1 MTTGYLFR
9 KQGAEYSSALLQIR
23 EDWGLVTMD
32 LVTPPRRFWSN
43 ADSPEAVVQQGLEV
57 RQADHV
63 ACPAE
68 LFLNLPAGDNW
79 QAASRRS
86 VARLH
91 AHFLICE
98 DPQKRMDAREV
109 ETLAH
114 QVSLVRH
121 ILQSDN
127 LRRVLVADEV
137 GLGKTVEVGLLLR
150 ELLAQK
156 PGLRV
161 LYLAPARLV
170 SNVRQEFDRLNLPF
184 RCWTAL
190 EADARLTDSKIIAS
204 LHRAV
209 HGSNFEKVVETGSWD
224 VLVVDECHHL
234 SAWSEGGTDASE
246 AYALVKA
253 LVEGQKSDGRVILMS
268 GTPHQ
273 GHATRFDNLLLFLR
287 AAGESKEKLAGRV
300 IYRTKDDICDW
311 DGNPVF
317 PNRQVNEPL
326 IVDLGDQHRAW
337 MQHIHDFYRPSKQP
351 ELSGESKRRAAGW
364 RCAQAMQ
371 WAASS
376 PQAGLGYL
384 VRQAIRAGWKL
395 GDKTLAAAL
404 EILRPY
410 RMGAEDEPVTQLY
423 DRINNEIG
431 RQSRDADIDD
441 IEDYIPGDPRDS
453 DSQQGLS
460 QLLVEGVEVVR
471 DAGDEKW
478 ILIKREL
485 LDPAGDEK
493 VVLFAQP
500 IETVSALARFL
511 ERETG
516 ARPALIMGGQSDA
529 ERQVQLEAFRRI
541 NGPRYLVSSRAGGEG
556 INLQVARRLIHID
569 VPWNPMDMEQ
579 RVGRI
584 HRFGSRETIIVDTVV
599 VRDSREAD
607 AFRIAREKLKLI
619 TVTLVEPERFES
631 VFSRV
636 MCLLSPDEFQGVL
649 MNEPAAPFSKGD
661 QQTLADMVQNGFRDW
676 KKFHDLYGE
685 QQKSIQHQNPGLL
698 TWEDVTYFLEQQA
711 GAKRQSG
718 YFRQRFKREGTLVR
732 RIEEEATVLSLS
744 DGKPYV
750 CGDYAEALV
759 YGPDGNTIPKLGLNS
774 EPVAQALRDCAFP
787 VQLTGAAYLR
797 WDSIE
802 PLPSCVAVHPFAV
815 LIFMRQT
822 VRLDKKGG
830 WEEVG
835 QSLRCYVILKSGEVV
850 PVEGAEGGVL
860 LRGLFRAVIRRTPEN
875 TDGLVERMP
884 GQESQLADQLRKPT
898 EEELHAGIRHAVT
911 PLFAAIVTS

>member
-1 MTTGYLFR
+1 VTADYLFR
-9 KQGAEYSSALLQIR
+9 RPGVEYPSALLQER
-23 EDWGLVTMD
+23 DDWGLRTVD
-32 LVTPPRRFWSN
+32 LVTPPRRFWSGTD
-43 ADSPEAVVQQGLEV
+43 APEAVVQQGIEI
-57 RQADHV
+57 RQAGRIP
-63 ACPAE
+63 CPAE
-68 LFLNLPAGDNW
+68 LLLNLPEGDNW

-86 VARLH
+86 LARLH
-91 AHFLICE
+91 AHFLVCE
-98 DPQKRMDAREV
+98 DPQRRMDAREV

-137 GLGKTVEVGLLLR
+137 GLGKTVEVGLILR
-150 ELLAQK
+150 ELLEQK
-156 PGLRV
+156 PGSRI
-161 LYLAPARLV
+161 LYLAPARLA
-170 SNVRQEFDRLNLPF
+170 SNVRREFDRLNLPF

-190 EADARLTDSKIIAS
+190 EADARLTDPKIIAS

-209 HGSNFEKVVETGSWD
+209 HGSNFDKVVGTGTWD

-253 LVEGQKSDGRVILMS
+253 LIEGQKSDARVILMS

-273 GHATRFDNLLLFLR
+273 GHATRFENLLLFLQ

-300 IYRTKDDICDW
+300 IYRTKDDIYDW

-326 IVDLGDQHRAW
+326 MVDLGDQHRAW
-337 MQHIHDFYRPSKQP
+337 MQHIHDFYRPPKQS
-351 ELSGESKRRAAGW
+351 ETFGESRRRAAGW

-376 PQAGLGYL
+376 PHAGLGYL
-384 VRQAIRAGWKL
+384 VRQAIRADWKL
-395 GDKTLAAAL
+395 GDKALAAAL
-404 EILRPY
+404 GILRPY
-410 RMGAEDEPVTQLY
+410 RMGPEDEAIPLLY

-431 RQSRDADIDD
+431 RQNRDADIAD

-460 QLLVEGVEVVR
+460 QLLAEGIELVR

-478 ILIKREL
+478 IIIKREL

-516 ARPALIMGGQSDA
+516 VRAALVIGGQSDV
-529 ERQVQLEAFRRI
+529 ERKTQLDSFQRI

-599 VRDSREAD
+599 VKDSREAD

-619 TVTLVEPERFES
+619 TSTLVEPERFES

-636 MCLLSPDEFQGVL
+636 MCLLSQDEFQGIL
-649 MNEPAAPFSKGD
+649 MNEPAAPFSQGD
-661 QQTLADMVQNGFRDW
+661 QQTLADMVQNGFRAW
-676 KKFHDLYGE
+676 KVFHDRFGE
-685 QQKSIQHQNPGLL
+685 QQKSIQRQNPGLL
-698 TWEDVTYFLEQQA
+698 TWEDVTFFLEQQA

-718 YFRQRFKREGTLVR
+718 YVRQRFKREGNAVR
-732 RIEEEATVLSLS
+732 RVEDEATVLALS

-750 CGDYAEALV
+750 CGDYAETLV
-759 YGPDGNTIPKLGLNS
+759 YGPDGNTIPKLGLNL
-774 EPVAQALRDCAFP
+774 EPVAQALRNCAFP
-787 VQLTGAAYLR
+787 IQLAGAAYLR
-797 WDSIE
+797 WAVGE
-802 PLPSCVAVHPFAV
+802 PLPSCVSVLPFGA
-815 LIFMRQT
+815 LIFMRQS
-822 VRLDKKGG
+822 VRMDKKGG
-830 WEEVG
+830 WEEVE
-835 QSLRCYVILKSGEVV
+835 QILCCYSITKSGEVL
-850 PVEGAEGGVL
+850 PIEGAEGGVL
-860 LRGLFRAVIRRTPEN
+860 LRGLFRAVIRRSPED
-875 TDGLVERMP
+875 TDGLVEMMP
-884 GQESQLADQLRKPT
+884 SQELRLADLLRKPT